1 MASGNDRPT
10 PVSLARLRMAVRG
23 MGDGCEVTI
32 LRSQRGSPWSDLV
45 RPSTSLAQR
54 SWPASEDC
62 MVIVPDTGDAG
73 GHSDR
78 GWVLSTVGISDPPA
92 SRSNTRTVDWALA
105 RIQSGV
111 LSKRRSLFKCGG

>member
-1 MASGNDRPT
+1 MATALSVQNVIAEVKG
-10 PVSLARLRMAVRG
+10 ARLLQGFRG
-23 MGDGCEVTI
+23 
-32 LRSQRGSPWSDLV
+32 RPAADLEA
-45 RPSTSLAQR
+45 L
-54 SWPASEDC
+54 EDC
-62 MVIVPDTGDAG
+62 MVIAPDMGDAG

-111 LSKRRSLFKCGG
+111 LTKRDVYLGAQ